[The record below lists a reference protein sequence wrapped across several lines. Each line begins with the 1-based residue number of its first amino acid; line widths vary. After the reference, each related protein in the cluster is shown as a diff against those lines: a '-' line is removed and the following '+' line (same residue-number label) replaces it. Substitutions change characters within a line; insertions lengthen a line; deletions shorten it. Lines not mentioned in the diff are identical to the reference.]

1 MLDAVVDIG
10 NSRIKFCR
18 CDERRLVLPVRGL
31 SADDPATWD
40 RLANEREFFL
50 PLSEAER
57 GEQATRNRTWAV
69 ASTHPTRRTE
79 FIHWAESRGD
89 RVVVLDSTSKMPIV
103 ADVDEPGRVGID
115 RLLNA
120 LAAKSHL
127 KPGQPAIMVDAGS
140 AVTVDLLDENG
151 HFAGGTIFPGFRLM
165 ALSLR
170 EHTAQLPLVD
180 VSAEFPSGPP
190 GKNTVAAMHL
200 GILHAVSGGID
211 AIIRELASRC
221 TIAPTIFL
229 TGGDMSP
236 RLASL
241 LQSRYQ
247 FQSELRNTL
256 TLEGIFLAASEAS

>member
-1 MLDAVVDIG
+1 MIDAVVDIG

-18 CDERRLVLPVRGL
+18 CDERGLVLPVRGL

-40 RLANEREFFL
+40 RLLGEWEFK
-50 PLSEAER
+50 PGR
-57 GEQATRNRTWAV
+57 IWAV
-69 ASTHPTRRTE
+69 ASTHPSRRAE
-79 FIHWAESRGD
+79 FITWAESRRD
-89 RVVVLDSTSKMPIV
+89 YVQVLDSTARVPIRV
-103 ADVDEPGRVGID
+103 DVDEPGKVGID

-127 KPGQPAIMVDAGS
+127 KPGQPAILVDTGS
-140 AVTVDLLDENG
+140 AVTVDLLDEQGN
-151 HFAGGTIFPGFRLM
+151 FAGGTIFPGLRLM

-180 VSAEFPSGPP
+180 VSADLPSGPP

-200 GILHAVSGGID
+200 GILHAVAGGVD

-236 RLASL
+236 RLAGL

-247 FQSELRNTL
+247 FASELRSTL
-256 TLEGIFLAASEAS
+256 TLEGIFLAASRAS